1 MIIRSSFLSIATK
14 QHAPNT
20 TLLCVCTFC
29 FCVPCLQAI
38 LFYSGNPARYCEAT
52 TLEEQQADAPVEEVP
67 IYDDNG
73 TIIGYNETAVEE
85 EERSISE
92 ILVCPGMGASV
103 SWWFLFVGVRQV
115 ATFSLALLT
124 QALVIDFWALGS
136 RFFLSW

>member
-1 MIIRSSFLSIATK
+1 MCIK
-14 QHAPNT
+14 HAANL
-20 TLLCVCTFC
+20 TLWLCV
-29 FCVPCLQAI
+29 CLQAI

-52 TLEEQQADAPVEEVP
+52 ILEEQQADAPVEEVP

-73 TIIGYNETAVEE
+73 KIIGYNETAVEE
-85 EERSISE
+85 EERSITE

-115 ATFSLALLT
+115 VTFSLALLT